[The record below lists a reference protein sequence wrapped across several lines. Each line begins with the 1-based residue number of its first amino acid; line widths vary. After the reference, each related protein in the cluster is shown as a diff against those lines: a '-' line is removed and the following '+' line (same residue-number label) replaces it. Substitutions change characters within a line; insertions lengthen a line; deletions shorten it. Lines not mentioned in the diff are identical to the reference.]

1 MLLGRDQRFLPRILF
16 FLVSIGTLSRAARAR
31 EHGRRGRERD
41 SSARDTWRA
50 HVISPV
56 DQYLAIPKVGRQS
69 IAGSEINSAS
79 ALGSPE
85 SNRPTLHA
93 RVWLL
98 MLFKGTDRDLAIN
111 IHRPRSIIN
120 NAARAFK
127 GHHIVQ
133 LEPCSSRYTY
143 LERERVFQAE
153 RPCEILRN

>member
-1 MLLGRDQRFLPRILF
+1 MLLSRVN
-16 FLVSIGTLSRAARAR
+16 VSSRVYFSFSSRSEANPLASSRARTQRKRKGQQRARHVARACDLA
-31 EHGRRGRERD
+31 GR
-41 SSARDTWRA
+41 S
-50 HVISPV
+50 
-56 DQYLAIPKVGRQS
+56 DQYLAIPKVERQS
-69 IAGSEINSAS
+69 VAGSQINSAS

-153 RPCEILRN
+153 RPCEILRS